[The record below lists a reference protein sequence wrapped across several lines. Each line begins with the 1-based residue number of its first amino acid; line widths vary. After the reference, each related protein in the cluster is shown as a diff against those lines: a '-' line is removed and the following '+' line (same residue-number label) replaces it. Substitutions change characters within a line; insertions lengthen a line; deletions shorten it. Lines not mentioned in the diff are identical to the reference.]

1 MRKLTFTVPAE
12 YGDAQLKGFLRH
24 FCGVSARLLTDLKK
38 EPLGI
43 TVNGAHATVRKIL
56 QVGLYFCLT
65 IKSKRQGIRAWFLIS
80 ASLMNSPLSIA
91 V

>member
-56 QVGLYFCLT
+56 QVGDRVQLMLPED
-65 IKSKRQGIRAWFLIS
+65 SAAPEPVDLPLVPLLSLIH
-80 ASLMNSPLSIA
+80 I
-91 V
+91 